1 MNKELVFESELLEEH
16 AGQIRRN
23 KPLAKFQTLPCL
35 NRLIGG
41 VYAGLLTVI
50 GAQPSCGKTT
60 LMGQMSDDLAAQ
72 GHPVIVVSSELP
84 AFRIVEK
91 SLVRL
96 ANGAFTLSEATDAS
110 NDPNESKG
118 FSSAKDRYA
127 REVAPNVCIVDA
139 PLGIPELGRIVGDC
153 IHLRGKTPILFLDY
167 LQLLATAG
175 LEVTGDERIAISN
188 CVRLLGNLAKSYA
201 TPMFLLSSISRT
213 NYDRPD
219 VGLDVFGGS
228 QSIEYGIDN
237 ALYLTVEG
245 DRKAER
251 QANMERPVRPVLLR
265 ALKVRFGSVET
276 APLRFDAPHATFK
289 EA

>member
-1 MNKELVFESELLEEH
+1 MNKELVFESALLDQH
-16 AGQIRRN
+16 AEQIRSN
-23 KPLAKFQTLPCL
+23 EPLARFRTLPCL

-72 GHPVIVVSSELP
+72 GSPVIVVSSELP

-91 SLVRL
+91 SLVRYGR
-96 ANGAFTLSEATDAS
+96 GAFSLSEVTAAA
-110 NDPNESKG
+110 NDPHGSGEFG
-118 FSSAKDRYA
+118 RAKDRYA
-127 REVAPNVCIVDA
+127 REVAPNLCVIDA
-139 PLGIPELGRIVGDC
+139 PVTIPELGRVVGDC
-153 IHLRGKTPILFLDY
+153 CHLRGRAPVLFLDY
-167 LQLLATAG
+167 LQLIATTG
-175 LEVTGDERIAISN
+175 LEAAGDERIAISN
-188 CVRLLGNLAKSYA
+188 CVRTLGNLAKSYG

-213 NYDRPD
+213 NYDRAD

-228 QSIEYGIDN
+228 QSIEYSIDN
-237 ALYLTVEG
+237 AIYLAIDGKTKV
-245 DRKAER
+245 ER
-251 QANMERPVRPVLLR
+251 QGNRELAVRPVLLK

-276 APLRFDAPHATFK
+276 ASLSFDAQHAVFR